1 MKKKKIEPDWVQR
14 NRERSNKRYHRNK
27 MKYNILIVFSFAMFC
42 CAFAFYFKYQDAKQF
57 NAESIKSLQ
66 HQSDSL
72 RDELFST
79 EVELT
84 RYQITLENM
93 DSITKQKFETFLY
106 TQTE

>member
-1 MKKKKIEPDWVQR
+1 
-14 NRERSNKRYHRNK
+14 
-27 MKYNILIVFSFAMFC
+27 MFC